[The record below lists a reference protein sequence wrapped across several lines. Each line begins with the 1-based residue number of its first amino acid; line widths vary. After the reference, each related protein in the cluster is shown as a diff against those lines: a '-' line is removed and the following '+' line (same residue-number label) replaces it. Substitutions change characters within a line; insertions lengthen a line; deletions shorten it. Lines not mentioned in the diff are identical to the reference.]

1 MNNSNRKRR
10 EFILKLAKT
19 LGCAGGVLLSPQLLA
34 KSGGVA
40 SAHLLSVKLKGKEAR
55 NKQRLVFEFDGA
67 IKRSVF
73 SLHAPERIVLDLK
86 NTTLKTKLLKPAGK
100 SSLLQGIR
108 HAIRNEHDLRIV
120 FDLSKKADV
129 TTKLRKSSKGYRLEV
144 TLAGDASAKS
154 SKKTASKS
162 NRNSAK
168 KSIVQKDKKS
178 KLARKQAKRRSNRF
192 VIAIDPGHGGRD
204 PGAVGRMG
212 TLEKDVVLKI
222 ARRLKKR
229 IDQQGDMKAVLTR
242 EADYYVSLRKRMQ
255 KARAQGADLF
265 ISIHADANPNR
276 SLTGSSV
283 YILSNRG
290 ASSEAARW
298 LAKSE
303 NSYEAKLG
311 GVTVKRKNRILSKL
325 LLDLSQSATIDNSL
339 GLAENV
345 LKELSGVNRLLRK
358 SVESASFVV
367 LKSPDIPSMLVETA
381 FISNPKEERRL
392 KTSHYQRKLANAIFH
407 GIRRYHLAHKKNEAQ
422 FA

>member
-1 MNNSNRKRR
+1 MNSSNRKRR

-19 LGCAGGVLLSPQLLA
+19 LGCASAVLLSPQLLA
-34 KSGGVA
+34 KSGE
-40 SAHLLSVKLKGKEAR
+40 SAHLLSIKLKGKER
-55 NKQRLVFEFDGA
+55 HNKQRLVFEFDGA

-73 SLHAPERIVLDLK
+73 SLHTPERIVLDLK
-86 NTTLKTKLLKPAGK
+86 NTTLKTKLLKPVGK

-129 TTKLRKSSKGYRLEV
+129 TTKLRKSRQGYRLEV

-154 SKKTASKS
+154 SKKTASKL
-162 NRNSAK
+162 NRNSIK
-168 KSIVQKDKKS
+168 KSIARKNKKS
-178 KLARKQAKRRSNRF
+178 KLARKQPKRRSNRF
-192 VIAIDPGHGGRD
+192 VIAIDPGHGGKD

-222 ARRLKKR
+222 AHRLKKR

-242 EADYYVSLRKRMQ
+242 EGDYYVSLRKRME

-311 GVTVKRKNRILSKL
+311 GVTVKRENKVLSKL

-381 FISNPKEERRL
+381 FISNAKEERRL
-392 KTSHYQRKLANAIFH
+392 KTSHYQHKLANAIFH
-407 GIRRYHLAHKKNEAQ
+407 GIRRYHLVHKKNEAQ